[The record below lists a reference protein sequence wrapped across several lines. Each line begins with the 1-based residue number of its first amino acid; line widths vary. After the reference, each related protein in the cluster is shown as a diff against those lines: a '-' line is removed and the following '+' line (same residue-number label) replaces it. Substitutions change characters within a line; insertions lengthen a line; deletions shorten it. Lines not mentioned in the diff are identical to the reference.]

1 MFFAAMRRRPQPRPR
16 YDWLGPVVL
25 ALLALLAAWFWSA
38 DPAHQA
44 PGHSRVGWPAREAR
58 P

>member
-1 MFFAAMRRRPQPRPR
+1 MFSAAMTRRSQPQPRF
-16 YDWLGPVVL
+16 DWLGPMVL

-38 DPAHQA
+38 DPAHRA
-44 PGHSRVGWPAREAR
+44 AGHSRVGWPARGAG